1 MIIDIFTDNH
11 VPTETN
17 FFISFNLILFYRR
30 PCLTI
35 LQHLDN
41 FRHLRHFLAEFLGTF
56 CLVLIGDGAVAQWAL
71 SANPTSASNKVKL
84 LIPNPF
90 SLLQYQGRKLYPRG
104 LWLWARPDGGDLR
117 VWRCIWR

>member
-1 MIIDIFTDNH
+1 MIIDIFTDNN

-30 PCLTI
+30 TCLTI
-35 LQHLDN
+35 FQHLDN
-41 FRHLRHFLAEFLGTF
+41 LRHLRHFLAEFLGTF

-90 SLLQYQGRKLYPRG
+90 SLLQY
-104 LWLWARPDGGDLR
+104 
-117 VWRCIWR
+117 